1 MNSINSIIDS
11 IKHPIEDIKY
21 INNCSALIKKNSLLV
36 LVFLIRVLASR
47 MNLNEIFDLAL

>member
-36 LVFLIRVLASR
+36 LENFLL
-47 MNLNEIFDLAL
+47 EKF